1 MPDRY
6 IKRKG
11 IIFDEIAEK
20 GDVDQTT
27 KIEKENRYL
36 KDKIEGLEEEYKKVR
51 KALEFIMP
59 VIMEKME
66 DEEFKKQICEK
77 RKERLITTKEWTPKQ
92 APQTEP
98 TSASYW

>member
-6 IKRKG
+6 IQRKG

-27 KIEKENRYL
+27 KVQKENREL
-36 KDKIEGLEEEYKKVR
+36 REKMEMIEQEYKKVR

-59 VIMEKME
+59 VIMEKM
-66 DEEFKKQICEK
+66 DDKEFKRKILEK
-77 RKERLITTKEWTPKQ
+77 RKEQLVTNNLFVGKYDIL
-92 APQTEP
+92 
-98 TSASYW
+98 